1 MKSFIR
7 YLYEYQ
13 NGKRTRNT
21 GFVKVLEQ
29 TDTAEIQI
37 YGRGFPVAG
46 GRTLEIYLFYEEDG
60 KCIGIRMGEIR
71 GAQAAF
77 GYKLSYTTDDVGG
90 DGQFGRIGGMILRAG
105 NGADAGY
112 YGAVWDETRPVDVS
126 RMITEEEWK
135 LNKSGKNK
143 KIANG
148 GDVLSNE
155 KYEKPGN
162 EKILEEKTSQ
172 RKYENIE
179 EQETSEQSKNTD
191 AVRKSKS
198 NPNVPEER
206 NSQNANSDL
215 PPKTTKDIIYKIT
228 RQELA
233 GLPRKEWK
241 LANNHFLLHGYYNY
255 HHLVSFEKEGK
266 CWIGVPGLYFSGEQR
281 AAGAFGFSQFM
292 KPSDGELDLEEYEI
306 EDEEHFGYWCRPV
319 GAVIRKEVKEK
330 EDAEDILQDVFYQ
343 LVKAVSNTL
352 NPIEQVTSWLYRVT
366 RNTIINKGKKK
377 SEEEWPVSA
386 YAEEESV
393 LSEFSE
399 VLFANDDLA
408 PSPET
413 EYMRSLVWQELEAAL
428 GELPAEQRTV
438 FELMEL
444 EGLSVKEVAEATGAS
459 ANTVLSRKHYAVKH
473 LRKRLEGLYNDILT
487 Y

>member
-29 TDTAEIQI
+29 EEATVVQI

-60 KCIGIRMGEIR
+60 QCIGILMGEIR

-77 GYKLSYTTDDVGG
+77 GYKLSYTAGDVGG
-90 DGQFGRIGGMILRAG
+90 TERFGRIGGMLLRAE
-105 NGADAGY
+105 NGADTRY
-112 YGAVWDETRPVDVS
+112 YGAVWEDEKPVDIS
-126 RMITEEEWK
+126 RMIPEEELDVIK
-135 LNKSGKNK
+135 ELKNGQNMSEEEEADQALIPEPAK
-143 KIANG
+143 
-148 GDVLSNE
+148 DV
-155 KYEKPGN
+155 
-162 EKILEEKTSQ
+162 
-172 RKYENIE
+172 
-179 EQETSEQSKNTD
+179 
-191 AVRKSKS
+191 
-198 NPNVPEER
+198 
-206 NSQNANSDL
+206 
-215 PPKTTKDIIYKIT
+215 IYKIT

-330 EDAEDILQDVFYQ
+330 EDAADIDRRRKIHEGSDPSGEKSMED
-343 LVKAVSNTL
+343 
-352 NPIEQVTSWLYRVT
+352 
-366 RNTIINKGKKK
+366 
-377 SEEEWPVSA
+377 
-386 YAEEESV
+386 
-393 LSEFSE
+393 
-399 VLFANDDLA
+399 
-408 PSPET
+408 
-413 EYMRSLVWQELEAAL
+413 
-428 GELPAEQRTV
+428 
-438 FELMEL
+438 
-444 EGLSVKEVAEATGAS
+444 
-459 ANTVLSRKHYAVKH
+459 
-473 LRKRLEGLYNDILT
+473 
-487 Y
+487 

>member
-112 YGAVWDETRPVDVS
+112 YGAVWDEARPVDVS

-148 GDVLSNE
+148 GDGVLSTLSNTE
-155 KYEKPGN
+155 DGIN
-162 EKILEEKTSQ
+162 LGLEVKFYSN
-172 RKYENIE
+172 KSA
-179 EQETSEQSKNTD
+179 SE
-191 AVRKSKS
+191 VR
-198 NPNVPEER
+198 
-206 NSQNANSDL
+206 
-215 PPKTTKDIIYKIT
+215 
-228 RQELA
+228 
-233 GLPRKEWK
+233 K
-241 LANNHFLLHGYYNY
+241 LANSAREYMVG
-255 HHLVSFEKEGK
+255 
-266 CWIGVPGLYFSGEQR
+266 IGFHCDYFSPVENVSDTSI
-281 AAGAFGFSQFM
+281 SQFLTRFS
-292 KPSDGELDLEEYEI
+292 KLE
-306 EDEEHFGYWCRPV
+306 
-319 GAVIRKEVKEK
+319 
-330 EDAEDILQDVFYQ
+330 
-343 LVKAVSNTL
+343 T
-352 NPIEQVTSWLYRVT
+352 
-366 RNTIINKGKKK
+366 
-377 SEEEWPVSA
+377 
-386 YAEEESV
+386 
-393 LSEFSE
+393 
-399 VLFANDDLA
+399 
-408 PSPET
+408 
-413 EYMRSLVWQELEAAL
+413 
-428 GELPAEQRTV
+428 
-438 FELMEL
+438 
-444 EGLSVKEVAEATGAS
+444 
-459 ANTVLSRKHYAVKH
+459 
-473 LRKRLEGLYNDILT
+473 
-487 Y
+487 

>member
-29 TDTAEIQI
+29 EEATVVQI

-60 KCIGIRMGEIR
+60 QCIGILMGEIR

-77 GYKLSYTTDDVGG
+77 GYKLSYTAGDVGG
-90 DGQFGRIGGMILRAG
+90 TERFGRIGGMLLRTE
-105 NGADAGY
+105 NGADTRY
-112 YGAVWDETRPVDVS
+112 YGAVWEDEKPVDIS
-126 RMITEEEWK
+126 RMIPEKELDVIKELKNDQNMSEEGEADPALIPEPAK
-135 LNKSGKNK
+135 
-143 KIANG
+143 
-148 GDVLSNE
+148 DV
-155 KYEKPGN
+155 
-162 EKILEEKTSQ
+162 
-172 RKYENIE
+172 
-179 EQETSEQSKNTD
+179 
-191 AVRKSKS
+191 
-198 NPNVPEER
+198 
-206 NSQNANSDL
+206 
-215 PPKTTKDIIYKIT
+215 IYKIT

-266 CWIGVPGLYFSGEQR
+266 CWIGVPGLYFPGEQR

-330 EDAEDILQDVFYQ
+330 EDAADIDRRRKIHEGSDPSGEKSMED
-343 LVKAVSNTL
+343 
-352 NPIEQVTSWLYRVT
+352 
-366 RNTIINKGKKK
+366 
-377 SEEEWPVSA
+377 
-386 YAEEESV
+386 
-393 LSEFSE
+393 
-399 VLFANDDLA
+399 
-408 PSPET
+408 
-413 EYMRSLVWQELEAAL
+413 
-428 GELPAEQRTV
+428 
-438 FELMEL
+438 
-444 EGLSVKEVAEATGAS
+444 
-459 ANTVLSRKHYAVKH
+459 
-473 LRKRLEGLYNDILT
+473 
-487 Y
+487 

>member
-29 TDTAEIQI
+29 TNTAEIQI

-77 GYKLSYTTDDVGG
+77 GYKLIYTTDDVGG
-90 DGQFGRIGGMILRAG
+90 DGQFGKIGGMILRTG

-112 YGAVWDETRPVDVS
+112 YGAVWDEARPVDVS
-126 RMITEEEWK
+126 RMITE
-135 LNKSGKNK
+135 
-143 KIANG
+143 
-148 GDVLSNE
+148 D
-155 KYEKPGN
+155 
-162 EKILEEKTSQ
+162 
-172 RKYENIE
+172 
-179 EQETSEQSKNTD
+179 KNTD

-215 PPKTTKDIIYKIT
+215 PPKATKDIIYKIT

-266 CWIGVPGLYFSGEQR
+266 FWIGVPGLYFPGEQR
-281 AAGAFGFSQFM
+281 AAGAFGFNQFM
-292 KPSDGELDLEEYEI
+292 KPSDGELDLDEYEI

-319 GAVIRKEVKEK
+319 GAAIRKEVKEK
-330 EDAEDILQDVFYQ
+330 EDAADFDRRRKIHEGSNPSGEKSMED
-343 LVKAVSNTL
+343 
-352 NPIEQVTSWLYRVT
+352 
-366 RNTIINKGKKK
+366 
-377 SEEEWPVSA
+377 
-386 YAEEESV
+386 
-393 LSEFSE
+393 
-399 VLFANDDLA
+399 
-408 PSPET
+408 
-413 EYMRSLVWQELEAAL
+413 
-428 GELPAEQRTV
+428 
-438 FELMEL
+438 
-444 EGLSVKEVAEATGAS
+444 
-459 ANTVLSRKHYAVKH
+459 
-473 LRKRLEGLYNDILT
+473 
-487 Y
+487 

>member
-1 MKSFIR
+1 MKRFIR

-77 GYKLSYTTDDVGG
+77 GYKLIYTTDDVGG
-90 DGQFGRIGGMILRAG
+90 DGQFGKIGGMILRTG

-112 YGAVWDETRPVDVS
+112 YGAVWDEARPVDVS
-126 RMITEEEWK
+126 RMITE
-135 LNKSGKNK
+135 
-143 KIANG
+143 
-148 GDVLSNE
+148 D
-155 KYEKPGN
+155 
-162 EKILEEKTSQ
+162 
-172 RKYENIE
+172 
-179 EQETSEQSKNTD
+179 KNTD

-228 RQELA
+228 RQEIA

-266 CWIGVPGLYFSGEQR
+266 CWIGVPGLYFPGEQR
-281 AAGAFGFSQFM
+281 AAGAFGFNQFM

-319 GAVIRKEVKEK
+319 GAVIRKEIKEK
-330 EDAEDILQDVFYQ
+330 EDAADIDRRRKIHEGSDPSGRKSMED
-343 LVKAVSNTL
+343 
-352 NPIEQVTSWLYRVT
+352 
-366 RNTIINKGKKK
+366 
-377 SEEEWPVSA
+377 
-386 YAEEESV
+386 
-393 LSEFSE
+393 
-399 VLFANDDLA
+399 
-408 PSPET
+408 
-413 EYMRSLVWQELEAAL
+413 
-428 GELPAEQRTV
+428 
-438 FELMEL
+438 
-444 EGLSVKEVAEATGAS
+444 
-459 ANTVLSRKHYAVKH
+459 
-473 LRKRLEGLYNDILT
+473 
-487 Y
+487 

>member
-1 MKSFIR
+1 
-7 YLYEYQ
+7 
-13 NGKRTRNT
+13 
-21 GFVKVLEQ
+21 
-29 TDTAEIQI
+29 
-37 YGRGFPVAG
+37 
-46 GRTLEIYLFYEEDG
+46 
-60 KCIGIRMGEIR
+60 
-71 GAQAAF
+71 
-77 GYKLSYTTDDVGG
+77 
-90 DGQFGRIGGMILRAG
+90 
-105 NGADAGY
+105 
-112 YGAVWDETRPVDVS
+112 
-126 RMITEEEWK
+126 MITEEEWK

-172 RKYENIE
+172 RKSENIE

-330 EDAEDILQDVFYQ
+330 EDAADIDRRRKIHEGSDPSGEKSMED
-343 LVKAVSNTL
+343 
-352 NPIEQVTSWLYRVT
+352 
-366 RNTIINKGKKK
+366 
-377 SEEEWPVSA
+377 
-386 YAEEESV
+386 
-393 LSEFSE
+393 
-399 VLFANDDLA
+399 
-408 PSPET
+408 
-413 EYMRSLVWQELEAAL
+413 
-428 GELPAEQRTV
+428 
-438 FELMEL
+438 
-444 EGLSVKEVAEATGAS
+444 
-459 ANTVLSRKHYAVKH
+459 
-473 LRKRLEGLYNDILT
+473 
-487 Y
+487 

>member
-1 MKSFIR
+1 MKRFIR

-29 TDTAEIQI
+29 TDTAEIQV

-77 GYKLSYTTDDVGG
+77 GYKLIYTTDDVGG
-90 DGQFGRIGGMILRAG
+90 DGQFGKIGGMILRTG

-112 YGAVWDETRPVDVS
+112 YGAVWDEARPVDVS
-126 RMITEEEWK
+126 RMITE
-135 LNKSGKNK
+135 
-143 KIANG
+143 
-148 GDVLSNE
+148 D
-155 KYEKPGN
+155 
-162 EKILEEKTSQ
+162 
-172 RKYENIE
+172 
-179 EQETSEQSKNTD
+179 KNTD

-228 RQELA
+228 RQEIA

-266 CWIGVPGLYFSGEQR
+266 CWIGVPGLYFPGEQR
-281 AAGAFGFSQFM
+281 AAGAFGFNQFM

-319 GAVIRKEVKEK
+319 GAVIRKEIKEK
-330 EDAEDILQDVFYQ
+330 EDAADIDRRRKIHEGSDPSGEKSMED
-343 LVKAVSNTL
+343 
-352 NPIEQVTSWLYRVT
+352 
-366 RNTIINKGKKK
+366 
-377 SEEEWPVSA
+377 
-386 YAEEESV
+386 
-393 LSEFSE
+393 
-399 VLFANDDLA
+399 
-408 PSPET
+408 
-413 EYMRSLVWQELEAAL
+413 
-428 GELPAEQRTV
+428 
-438 FELMEL
+438 
-444 EGLSVKEVAEATGAS
+444 
-459 ANTVLSRKHYAVKH
+459 
-473 LRKRLEGLYNDILT
+473 
-487 Y
+487 

>member
-29 TDTAEIQI
+29 EEATVVQI

-60 KCIGIRMGEIR
+60 QCIGILMGEIR

-77 GYKLSYTTDDVGG
+77 GYKLSYTAGDVGG
-90 DGQFGRIGGMILRAG
+90 TERFGRIGGMLLRTE
-105 NGADAGY
+105 NGADTRY
-112 YGAVWDETRPVDVS
+112 YGAVWEDEKPVDIS
-126 RMITEEEWK
+126 RMIPEEELDVIK
-135 LNKSGKNK
+135 ELKNGQNMSEEEEADPALIPEPAK
-143 KIANG
+143 
-148 GDVLSNE
+148 DV
-155 KYEKPGN
+155 
-162 EKILEEKTSQ
+162 
-172 RKYENIE
+172 
-179 EQETSEQSKNTD
+179 
-191 AVRKSKS
+191 
-198 NPNVPEER
+198 
-206 NSQNANSDL
+206 
-215 PPKTTKDIIYKIT
+215 IYKIT

-330 EDAEDILQDVFYQ
+330 EDAADIDRRRKIHEGSDPSGEKSMED
-343 LVKAVSNTL
+343 
-352 NPIEQVTSWLYRVT
+352 
-366 RNTIINKGKKK
+366 
-377 SEEEWPVSA
+377 
-386 YAEEESV
+386 
-393 LSEFSE
+393 
-399 VLFANDDLA
+399 
-408 PSPET
+408 
-413 EYMRSLVWQELEAAL
+413 
-428 GELPAEQRTV
+428 
-438 FELMEL
+438 
-444 EGLSVKEVAEATGAS
+444 
-459 ANTVLSRKHYAVKH
+459 
-473 LRKRLEGLYNDILT
+473 
-487 Y
+487 

>member
-13 NGKRTRNT
+13 NGKRTKNT

-29 TDTAEIQI
+29 EEAAVIQI

-60 KCIGIRMGEIR
+60 QCIGILMGEIR

-77 GYKLSYTTDDVGG
+77 GYKLSYTAGDVGG
-90 DGQFGRIGGMILRAG
+90 TERFGRIGGMILRAG

-112 YGAVWDETRPVDVS
+112 YGAVWDEARPVDVS
-126 RMITEEEWK
+126 RMITE
-135 LNKSGKNK
+135 
-143 KIANG
+143 
-148 GDVLSNE
+148 D
-155 KYEKPGN
+155 
-162 EKILEEKTSQ
+162 
-172 RKYENIE
+172 
-179 EQETSEQSKNTD
+179 KNTD

-215 PPKTTKDIIYKIT
+215 PPKATKDIIYKIT

-266 CWIGVPGLYFSGEQR
+266 CWIGVPGLYFPGEQR
-281 AAGAFGFSQFM
+281 AAGAFGFNQFM

-319 GAVIRKEVKEK
+319 GAVIRKEIKEK
-330 EDAEDILQDVFYQ
+330 EDAADIDRRRKIHEGSDPSGEKSMED
-343 LVKAVSNTL
+343 
-352 NPIEQVTSWLYRVT
+352 
-366 RNTIINKGKKK
+366 
-377 SEEEWPVSA
+377 
-386 YAEEESV
+386 
-393 LSEFSE
+393 
-399 VLFANDDLA
+399 
-408 PSPET
+408 
-413 EYMRSLVWQELEAAL
+413 
-428 GELPAEQRTV
+428 
-438 FELMEL
+438 
-444 EGLSVKEVAEATGAS
+444 
-459 ANTVLSRKHYAVKH
+459 
-473 LRKRLEGLYNDILT
+473 
-487 Y
+487 

>member
-1 MKSFIR
+1 MKRFIR

-71 GAQAAF
+71 GTQAAF
-77 GYKLSYTTDDVGG
+77 GYKLIYTTDDVGG
-90 DGQFGRIGGMILRAG
+90 DGQFGKIGGMILRTG

-112 YGAVWDETRPVDVS
+112 YGAVWDEARPVDVS
-126 RMITEEEWK
+126 RMITE
-135 LNKSGKNK
+135 
-143 KIANG
+143 
-148 GDVLSNE
+148 D
-155 KYEKPGN
+155 
-162 EKILEEKTSQ
+162 
-172 RKYENIE
+172 
-179 EQETSEQSKNTD
+179 KNTD

-215 PPKTTKDIIYKIT
+215 PPKATKDIIYKIT
-228 RQELA
+228 RQEIA

-266 CWIGVPGLYFSGEQR
+266 CWIGVPGLYFPGEQR

-330 EDAEDILQDVFYQ
+330 EDAADIDRRRKIHEGSDPSGEKSMED
-343 LVKAVSNTL
+343 
-352 NPIEQVTSWLYRVT
+352 
-366 RNTIINKGKKK
+366 
-377 SEEEWPVSA
+377 
-386 YAEEESV
+386 
-393 LSEFSE
+393 
-399 VLFANDDLA
+399 
-408 PSPET
+408 
-413 EYMRSLVWQELEAAL
+413 
-428 GELPAEQRTV
+428 
-438 FELMEL
+438 
-444 EGLSVKEVAEATGAS
+444 
-459 ANTVLSRKHYAVKH
+459 
-473 LRKRLEGLYNDILT
+473 
-487 Y
+487 

>member
-29 TDTAEIQI
+29 EEATVVQI

-60 KCIGIRMGEIR
+60 QCIGILMGEIR

-77 GYKLSYTTDDVGG
+77 GYKLSYTAGDVGG
-90 DGQFGRIGGMILRAG
+90 TERFGRIGGILLRAE
-105 NGADAGY
+105 NGADTRY
-112 YGAVWDETRPVDVS
+112 YGAVWEDEKPVDIS
-126 RMITEEEWK
+126 RMIPEEELDVIK
-135 LNKSGKNK
+135 ELKNDQNMSEEGEPDPALIPEPAK
-143 KIANG
+143 
-148 GDVLSNE
+148 DV
-155 KYEKPGN
+155 
-162 EKILEEKTSQ
+162 
-172 RKYENIE
+172 
-179 EQETSEQSKNTD
+179 
-191 AVRKSKS
+191 
-198 NPNVPEER
+198 
-206 NSQNANSDL
+206 
-215 PPKTTKDIIYKIT
+215 IYKIT

-330 EDAEDILQDVFYQ
+330 EDAADIDRRRKIHEGSDPSGEKSMED
-343 LVKAVSNTL
+343 
-352 NPIEQVTSWLYRVT
+352 
-366 RNTIINKGKKK
+366 
-377 SEEEWPVSA
+377 
-386 YAEEESV
+386 
-393 LSEFSE
+393 
-399 VLFANDDLA
+399 
-408 PSPET
+408 
-413 EYMRSLVWQELEAAL
+413 
-428 GELPAEQRTV
+428 
-438 FELMEL
+438 
-444 EGLSVKEVAEATGAS
+444 
-459 ANTVLSRKHYAVKH
+459 
-473 LRKRLEGLYNDILT
+473 
-487 Y
+487 

>member
-1 MKSFIR
+1 MKRFIR

-112 YGAVWDETRPVDVS
+112 YGAVWDEARPVDVS
-126 RMITEEEWK
+126 RMITE
-135 LNKSGKNK
+135 
-143 KIANG
+143 
-148 GDVLSNE
+148 D
-155 KYEKPGN
+155 
-162 EKILEEKTSQ
+162 
-172 RKYENIE
+172 
-179 EQETSEQSKNTD
+179 KNTD

-228 RQELA
+228 RQEIA

-266 CWIGVPGLYFSGEQR
+266 CWIGVPGLYFPGEQR

-330 EDAEDILQDVFYQ
+330 EDAADIDRRRKIHEGSDPSGEKSMED
-343 LVKAVSNTL
+343 
-352 NPIEQVTSWLYRVT
+352 
-366 RNTIINKGKKK
+366 
-377 SEEEWPVSA
+377 
-386 YAEEESV
+386 
-393 LSEFSE
+393 
-399 VLFANDDLA
+399 
-408 PSPET
+408 
-413 EYMRSLVWQELEAAL
+413 
-428 GELPAEQRTV
+428 
-438 FELMEL
+438 
-444 EGLSVKEVAEATGAS
+444 
-459 ANTVLSRKHYAVKH
+459 
-473 LRKRLEGLYNDILT
+473 
-487 Y
+487 

>member
-1 MKSFIR
+1 MKRFIR

-37 YGRGFPVAG
+37 YGREFPVAG
-46 GRTLEIYLFYEEDG
+46 GRALEIYLFYEEDDL
-60 KCIGIRMGEIR
+60 CIGIWMGEIR

-77 GYKLSYTTDDVGG
+77 GYKLSYTAEDVGG
-90 DGQFGRIGGMILRAG
+90 SEKFGRIGGMILRTG

-112 YGAVWDETRPVDVS
+112 YGAVWDEARPVDVS

-135 LNKSGKNK
+135 LN
-143 KIANG
+143 
-148 GDVLSNE
+148 
-155 KYEKPGN
+155 
-162 EKILEEKTSQ
+162 
-172 RKYENIE
+172 
-179 EQETSEQSKNTD
+179 
-191 AVRKSKS
+191 KSKS

-228 RQELA
+228 RQEIA

-266 CWIGVPGLYFSGEQR
+266 CWIGVPGLYFPGEQR
-281 AAGAFGFSQFM
+281 AAGAFGFNQFM

-319 GAVIRKEVKEK
+319 GAVIRKEAKEK
-330 EDAEDILQDVFYQ
+330 EDAAEIDRGRKIYERSDP
-343 LVKAVSNTL
+343 A
-352 NPIEQVTSWLYRVT
+352 
-366 RNTIINKGKKK
+366 
-377 SEEEWPVSA
+377 SEEG
-386 YAEEESV
+386 
-393 LSEFSE
+393 
-399 VLFANDDLA
+399 
-408 PSPET
+408 
-413 EYMRSLVWQELEAAL
+413 LE
-428 GELPAEQRTV
+428 
-438 FELMEL
+438 
-444 EGLSVKEVAEATGAS
+444 
-459 ANTVLSRKHYAVKH
+459 
-473 LRKRLEGLYNDILT
+473 D
-487 Y
+487 

>member
-1 MKSFIR
+1 MKRFIR

-60 KCIGIRMGEIR
+60 QCIGILMGEIR

-77 GYKLSYTTDDVGG
+77 GYKLSYTAGDVGG
-90 DGQFGRIGGMILRAG
+90 TERFGRIGGMILRAG

-112 YGAVWDETRPVDVS
+112 YGAVWDEARPVDVS

-135 LNKSGKNK
+135 LN
-143 KIANG
+143 
-148 GDVLSNE
+148 
-155 KYEKPGN
+155 
-162 EKILEEKTSQ
+162 
-172 RKYENIE
+172 
-179 EQETSEQSKNTD
+179 
-191 AVRKSKS
+191 KSKS

-215 PPKTTKDIIYKIT
+215 PPKATKDIIYKIT
-228 RQELA
+228 RQEIA

-266 CWIGVPGLYFSGEQR
+266 CWIGVPGLYFPGEQR
-281 AAGAFGFSQFM
+281 AAGAFGFNQFM

-319 GAVIRKEVKEK
+319 GAVIRKEIKEK
-330 EDAEDILQDVFYQ
+330 EDAADIDRRRKIHEGSDPSGEKSMED
-343 LVKAVSNTL
+343 
-352 NPIEQVTSWLYRVT
+352 
-366 RNTIINKGKKK
+366 
-377 SEEEWPVSA
+377 
-386 YAEEESV
+386 
-393 LSEFSE
+393 
-399 VLFANDDLA
+399 
-408 PSPET
+408 
-413 EYMRSLVWQELEAAL
+413 
-428 GELPAEQRTV
+428 
-438 FELMEL
+438 
-444 EGLSVKEVAEATGAS
+444 
-459 ANTVLSRKHYAVKH
+459 
-473 LRKRLEGLYNDILT
+473 
-487 Y
+487 

>member
-112 YGAVWDETRPVDVS
+112 YGAVWDEARPVDVS

-135 LNKSGKNK
+135 LNKSK
-143 KIANG
+143 
-148 GDVLSNE
+148 SN
-155 KYEKPGN
+155 PN
-162 EKILEEKTSQ
+162 VPEERNSQ
-172 RKYENIE
+172 N
-179 EQETSEQSKNTD
+179 
-191 AVRKSKS
+191 A

-330 EDAEDILQDVFYQ
+330 EDAEDIDRRR
-343 LVKAVSNTL
+343 KIHEGSD
-352 NPIEQVTSWLYRVT
+352 PSGE
-366 RNTIINKGKKK
+366 K
-377 SEEEWPVSA
+377 S
-386 YAEEESV
+386 
-393 LSEFSE
+393 
-399 VLFANDDLA
+399 
-408 PSPET
+408 
-413 EYMRSLVWQELEAAL
+413 
-428 GELPAEQRTV
+428 
-438 FELMEL
+438 ME
-444 EGLSVKEVAEATGAS
+444 
-459 ANTVLSRKHYAVKH
+459 
-473 LRKRLEGLYNDILT
+473 D
-487 Y
+487 

>member
-21 GFVKVLEQ
+21 GFVKVFEQ
-29 TDTAEIQI
+29 EEATVVQI
-37 YGRGFPVAG
+37 YGRGFHVAG

-60 KCIGIRMGEIR
+60 QCIGILMGEIR

-112 YGAVWDETRPVDVS
+112 YGAVWDEARPVDVS

-172 RKYENIE
+172 RKSENIE

-266 CWIGVPGLYFSGEQR
+266 CWIGVPGLYFPGEQR
-281 AAGAFGFSQFM
+281 AAGAFGFNQFM

-330 EDAEDILQDVFYQ
+330 EDAEDIDRRR
-343 LVKAVSNTL
+343 KIHEGSD
-352 NPIEQVTSWLYRVT
+352 PSGE
-366 RNTIINKGKKK
+366 K
-377 SEEEWPVSA
+377 S
-386 YAEEESV
+386 
-393 LSEFSE
+393 
-399 VLFANDDLA
+399 
-408 PSPET
+408 
-413 EYMRSLVWQELEAAL
+413 
-428 GELPAEQRTV
+428 
-438 FELMEL
+438 ME
-444 EGLSVKEVAEATGAS
+444 
-459 ANTVLSRKHYAVKH
+459 
-473 LRKRLEGLYNDILT
+473 D
-487 Y
+487 

>member
-1 MKSFIR
+1 MKRFIR

-112 YGAVWDETRPVDVS
+112 YGAVWDEARPVDVS

-135 LNKSGKNK
+135 LN
-143 KIANG
+143 
-148 GDVLSNE
+148 
-155 KYEKPGN
+155 
-162 EKILEEKTSQ
+162 
-172 RKYENIE
+172 
-179 EQETSEQSKNTD
+179 
-191 AVRKSKS
+191 KSKS

-228 RQELA
+228 RQEIA

-266 CWIGVPGLYFSGEQR
+266 CWIGVPGLYFPGEQR
-281 AAGAFGFSQFM
+281 AAGAFGFNQFM

-330 EDAEDILQDVFYQ
+330 EDAEDIDRRR
-343 LVKAVSNTL
+343 KIHEGSD
-352 NPIEQVTSWLYRVT
+352 PSGE
-366 RNTIINKGKKK
+366 K
-377 SEEEWPVSA
+377 S
-386 YAEEESV
+386 
-393 LSEFSE
+393 
-399 VLFANDDLA
+399 
-408 PSPET
+408 
-413 EYMRSLVWQELEAAL
+413 
-428 GELPAEQRTV
+428 
-438 FELMEL
+438 ME
-444 EGLSVKEVAEATGAS
+444 
-459 ANTVLSRKHYAVKH
+459 
-473 LRKRLEGLYNDILT
+473 D
-487 Y
+487 

>member
-1 MKSFIR
+1 MKRFIR

-29 TDTAEIQI
+29 EEAAVIQI

-77 GYKLSYTTDDVGG
+77 GYKLSYTAGDVGG
-90 DGQFGRIGGMILRAG
+90 TERFGKIGGMILRAG

-112 YGAVWDETRPVDVS
+112 YGAVWDEARPVDVS
-126 RMITEEEWK
+126 RMITE
-135 LNKSGKNK
+135 
-143 KIANG
+143 
-148 GDVLSNE
+148 D
-155 KYEKPGN
+155 
-162 EKILEEKTSQ
+162 
-172 RKYENIE
+172 
-179 EQETSEQSKNTD
+179 KNTD

-228 RQELA
+228 RQEIA

-266 CWIGVPGLYFSGEQR
+266 CWIGVPGLYFPGEQR
-281 AAGAFGFSQFM
+281 AAGAFGFNQFM

-319 GAVIRKEVKEK
+319 GAVIRKEIKEK
-330 EDAEDILQDVFYQ
+330 EDAADIDRRRKIHEGSDPSGEKSMED
-343 LVKAVSNTL
+343 
-352 NPIEQVTSWLYRVT
+352 
-366 RNTIINKGKKK
+366 
-377 SEEEWPVSA
+377 
-386 YAEEESV
+386 
-393 LSEFSE
+393 
-399 VLFANDDLA
+399 
-408 PSPET
+408 
-413 EYMRSLVWQELEAAL
+413 
-428 GELPAEQRTV
+428 
-438 FELMEL
+438 
-444 EGLSVKEVAEATGAS
+444 
-459 ANTVLSRKHYAVKH
+459 
-473 LRKRLEGLYNDILT
+473 
-487 Y
+487 

>member
-29 TDTAEIQI
+29 EEATVVQI

-60 KCIGIRMGEIR
+60 QCIGILMGEIR

-112 YGAVWDETRPVDVS
+112 YGAVWDEARPVDVS

-172 RKYENIE
+172 RKSENIE
-179 EQETSEQSKNTD
+179 EQDTSEQSKNTD

-215 PPKTTKDIIYKIT
+215 PPKPQRISSIKSPVRRLPDFRERNGSLRIIIFFSMDIIIT
-228 RQELA
+228 IIWYHLKKKGNAGLGFRDFIFLVSSGRQE
-233 GLPRKEWK
+233 
-241 LANNHFLLHGYYNY
+241 
-255 HHLVSFEKEGK
+255 HLDSVS
-266 CWIGVPGLYFSGEQR
+266 S
-281 AAGAFGFSQFM
+281 
-292 KPSDGELDLEEYEI
+292 
-306 EDEEHFGYWCRPV
+306 
-319 GAVIRKEVKEK
+319 
-330 EDAEDILQDVFYQ
+330 
-343 LVKAVSNTL
+343 
-352 NPIEQVTSWLYRVT
+352 
-366 RNTIINKGKKK
+366 
-377 SEEEWPVSA
+377 
-386 YAEEESV
+386 
-393 LSEFSE
+393 
-399 VLFANDDLA
+399 
-408 PSPET
+408 
-413 EYMRSLVWQELEAAL
+413 
-428 GELPAEQRTV
+428 
-438 FELMEL
+438 
-444 EGLSVKEVAEATGAS
+444 
-459 ANTVLSRKHYAVKH
+459 
-473 LRKRLEGLYNDILT
+473 
-487 Y
+487 